1 MTPAE
6 IKARRVVALRLFYAL
21 RAHYPG
27 KHVSLSIPPRDV
39 ADDEH
44 DDPTLPKTAGSMTPT
59 ARRSPASIARRS
71 RADVARRGRQGQ
83 HDNNA

>member
-6 IKARRVVALRLFYAL
+6 IKARRVVAFRLFYAL
-21 RAHYPG
+21 RAHYPD

-44 DDPTLPKTAGSMTPT
+44 DDPTLPKTAG
-59 ARRSPASIARRS
+59 
-71 RADVARRGRQGQ
+71 
-83 HDNNA
+83 